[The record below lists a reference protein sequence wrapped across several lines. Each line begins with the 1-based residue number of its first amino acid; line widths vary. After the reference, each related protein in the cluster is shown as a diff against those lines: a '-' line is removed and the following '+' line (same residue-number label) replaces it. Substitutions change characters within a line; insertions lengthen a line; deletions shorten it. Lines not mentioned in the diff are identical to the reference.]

1 VPEHEIA
8 SNIAEFARATGVWG
22 ETAPAVTYGAL
33 RQAVDRGELGEAD
46 RVVVLVSGDGL
57 KTPGLVSP
65 LVEPISITADAD
77 AFLGANAAHV

>member
-1 VPEHEIA
+1 VPEDEIA
-8 SNIAEFARATGVWG
+8 SNIVELARGTGVWG

-33 RQAVDRGELGEAD
+33 KQAVDRGELGEAD

-65 LVEPISITADAD
+65 LVDAITISADAE
-77 AFLGANAAHV
+77 AFLGANAARV